1 MTDNIVIFSEV
12 ILEGY
17 GHTDKDIFAE
27 KKTAIYKTACMELVD
42 RELMSVEII
51 DLNPGEEPKHYRIR
65 TEIKT

>member
-1 MTDNIVIFSEV
+1 MTDNIVIVSDV

-27 KKTAIYKTACMELVD
+27 KKTAIYKTACMELLKKG
-42 RELMSVEII
+42 LMEIEII
-51 DLNPGEEPKHYRIR
+51 DLNPNEEPKHYRIR